1 MAEAEKER
9 NNSFLE
15 RSGLL
20 FSEDEE
26 EDDVTIDLD
35 IQDADRNINSTHSH
49 SSLPHENQVER
60 ETPFSKSITE
70 HESTIL
76 DGFESVIS
84 SGRAFES
91 SNSKIIQG
99 NTVGEES
106 AVSDVSDVNRSLA
119 NEQKPVVCQTKN
131 NYVSGY
137 EHKINHEKSDL
148 ATGILRLNSLA
159 NDPSDMLSAVCI
171 SSPNKRRKT
180 DCDSANIAANT
191 SASYASITQDSG
203 YETSLCSSMQVD
215 VNKAS
220 CCKQDNILNESGY
233 IDTRDG
239 SSYKRLNVTEMTES
253 GFCSI
258 SLDLNCDKNRLVEMQ
273 GMTEISCCH
282 NDDFQVEMVDKE
294 SDSTNYTTHEHHDN
308 LRDLGPSTHCNQ
320 GREVVKPN
328 ASLCNKSLDSC
339 HGDKKKDNVSPGDDL
354 CCYEHDSCPPSQIK
368 IQEED
373 KLSAATEIKFNFQK
387 PIDFYRSYQNLINAL
402 K

>member
-15 RSGLL
+15 RSGVL

-26 EDDVTIDLD
+26 GGDVSINLD
-35 IQDADRNINSTHSH
+35 VQGADRNINSIHSD
-49 SSLPHENQVER
+49 SSLSHENQVEK

-70 HESTIL
+70 HESTIRN
-76 DGFESVIS
+76 GFESAIS
-84 SGRAFES
+84 SGSAFES

-99 NTVGEES
+99 NTVAQES

-119 NEQKPVVCQTKN
+119 NEQQPVICQTKN
-131 NYVSGY
+131 NYVPGY

-148 ATGILRLNSLA
+148 ATGILRMNSLA

-180 DCDSANIAANT
+180 DCDSASITVNT
-191 SASYASITQDSG
+191 SARYPSIPQDSG
-203 YETSLCSSMQVD
+203 YETSLCSSMRAEVD
-215 VNKAS
+215 KPS
-220 CCKQDNILNESGY
+220 FCRQGNIRNGSDY
-233 IDTRDG
+233 SDTRDG
-239 SSYKRLNVTEMTES
+239 SSYKTSNMNETTES

-258 SLDLNCDKNRLVEMQ
+258 IPD
-273 GMTEISCCH
+273 CH
-282 NDDFQVEMVDKE
+282 DDDFQVEIFDKE
-294 SDSTNYTTHEHHDN
+294 SDSTNYTNHEHRDN
-308 LRDLGPSTHCNQ
+308 LRDLDPSTHCNQ
-320 GREVVKPN
+320 GPEVIKPKTL
-328 ASLCNKSLDSC
+328 LCNESLDSC